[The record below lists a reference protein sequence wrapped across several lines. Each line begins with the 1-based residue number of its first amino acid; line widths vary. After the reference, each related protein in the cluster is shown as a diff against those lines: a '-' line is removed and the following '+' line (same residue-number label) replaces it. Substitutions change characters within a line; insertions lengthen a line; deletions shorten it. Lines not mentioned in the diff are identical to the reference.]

1 VDKTAA
7 VLVGLGAVA
16 GTVVGTRLLRRSP
29 PTQLQWMF
37 LALIVLISAR
47 LVFISPER
55 ASNVDL
61 TVPVAVGYIAVGLAT
76 GIATGLICIGGGIIA
91 VPLLISLFAVSDL
104 VARGTSLLVSVPTSA
119 AGTTPYRRAGLVVV
133 RAGLI
138 IGAAAAAAS
147 IPAVQLSLLLP
158 ARLSAQLFAGLLV
171 LVAVQIGVNTS
182 RGAWV

>member
-1 VDKTAA
+1 MSD
-7 VLVGLGAVA
+7 
-16 GTVVGTRLLRRSP
+16 
-29 PTQLQWMF
+29 
-37 LALIVLISAR
+37 
-47 LVFISPER
+47 
-55 ASNVDL
+55 
-61 TVPVAVGYIAVGLAT
+61 
-76 GIATGLICIGGGIIA
+76 
-91 VPLLISLFAVSDL
+91 VSDL
-104 VARGTSLLVSVPTSA
+104 VVQGSSLLVSVPTSA
-119 AGTTPYRRAGLVVV
+119 AGTIPNRRAGLVVV